1 MHKFYPVNK
10 GRVYACLC
18 KVYAVSCR
26 VYAVSVSYKGSC
38 GNCIIFFCD
47 FLRKANWKN
56 LFYIM

>member
-47 FLRKANWKN
+47 FLRQAN
-56 LFYIM
+56 